1 MSGVTDRYDQV
12 MYTPQYREFFEDSD
26 FANFGYWEP
35 GTKNAKQACENLME
49 RLLAFLP
56 EKKGR
61 VLDVACGKGATTRHL
76 MRSFPAENITAVNLS
91 EKQLE
96 TARANAPGATF
107 ARMDAA
113 DLRFPDASFDAV
125 VCVEAAFHF
134 ETRERFLREALRVLK
149 PGGRIVLSDVLMTLD
164 AERRREHRHEAN
176 YLADPK
182 AYESLLKLIGFADLT
197 VKDVTEE
204 SWRGFFRYI
213 SAFWHERFLRGEID
227 RQTLERCLQTNYARV
242 GDLTYYLLVA
252 ARKGDGA
259 S

>member
-35 GTKNAKQACENLME
+35 QTRNAREACENLME
-49 RLLAFLP
+49 RLCAFLP
-56 EKKGR
+56 EKTGR

-76 MRSFPAENITAVNLS
+76 LRHFPAGAITAVNLS

-96 TARANAPGATF
+96 TARLNAPGATF
-107 ARMDAA
+107 ARMDAV

-134 ETRERFLREALRVLK
+134 DTRERFLREALRVLR

-176 YLADPK
+176 YLAGTEEYT
-182 AYESLLKLIGFADLT
+182 ALLRRVGFGAST

-213 SAFWHERFLRGEID
+213 TAFWHERFLRGEID
-227 RQTLERCLQTNYARV
+227 RVTLERCLETNYARV
-242 GDLTYYLLVA
+242 GDLTHYLLVTA
-252 ARKGDGA
+252 QKEERA
-259 S
+259 

>member
-12 MYTPQYREFFEDSD
+12 MYTPQYRAFFEDSD

-35 GTKNAKQACENLME
+35 GTKNAKEASENLME

-56 EKKGR
+56 EKKGTI
-61 VLDVACGKGATTRHL
+61 LDVACGKGATTRHL
-76 MRSFPAENITAVNLS
+76 CRSYPPETVTAVNLS

-107 ARMDAA
+107 ARMDAV
-113 DLRFPDASFDAV
+113 DLRFPDSSFDAV

-134 ETRERFLREALRVLK
+134 DTRERFLREALRILK
-149 PGGRIVLSDVLMTLD
+149 PGGRVVLSDVLMTLD

-176 YLADPK
+176 YLADPS
-182 AYESLLKLIGFADLT
+182 AYETLLRRVGFASFT
-197 VKDVTEE
+197 VQDVTEE

-213 SAFWHERFLRGEID
+213 TAFWHERFLREEID
-227 RQTLERCLQTNYARV
+227 RRTLERCLETNYARV
-242 GDLTYYLLVA
+242 GDLTYYLLVTA
-252 ARKGDGA
+252 QKADKT
-259 S
+259 